1 MKLGS
6 RLQMGQKPFHIWLGV
21 PKNGPNNAKKNKQG
35 VRQKEKNEP
44 NSI

>member
-21 PKNGPNNAKKNKQG
+21 PKNGPNNTKKTKQG
-35 VRQKEKNEP
+35 VRQKEKNVRGD
-44 NSI
+44 